1 MDNIWV
7 ASLWALTPT
16 VLLGVFFYFLIRSI
30 LRADRNERK
39 AYQEIEREE
48 RAKLGLDPKS

>member
-1 MDNIWV
+1 MDNIWI

-39 AYQEIEREE
+39 AYQDVEREE
-48 RAKLGLDPKS
+48 RAKLGLDPKA

>member
-1 MDNIWV
+1 MDNVWV

-39 AYQEIEREE
+39 AYRDVEREE
-48 RAKLGLDPKS
+48 RAKLGLEPKP

>member
-1 MDNIWV
+1 MDNIWI

-16 VLLGVFFYFLIRSI
+16 ALLGVFFYFLIRSI

-39 AYQEIEREE
+39 AYQEVEREE
-48 RAKLGLDPKS
+48 RAKLGLDPKP

>member
-48 RAKLGLDPKS
+48 RAKLGLDPKP